1 MKFLPQAIAFF
12 SVLVWL
18 VVQAS
23 ARSHNWSS
31 IPDEFSHGDAVSDR
45 ELMIGGDEVLQGNR
59 TYVVGIRSSVSGSS
73 YCTGVLI
80 APTWVLTVS
89 YCYGQIGAVSIGV
102 RARSGSDEGEVIEVV
117 NQTQHQNTDNI
128 AEDDL
133 LLLELKTA
141 SKYTPVTMISAN
153 GSELD
158 DPSKGMVIGWG
169 TTSST
174 STNAANKLQQ
184 VSVIL
189 EPQNLCKER
198 VNVQSSQ
205 MCTRGS
211 RVQDVCNDV
220 GAPLIVVNKG
230 VQVLAG
236 VLLSAND
243 CAKNYVP
250 AVYGRVSYSREWI
263 KSITGV

>member
-1 MKFLPQAIAFF
+1 MKLLPQAIAFI
-12 SVLVWL
+12 SVLIWL

-23 ARSHNWSS
+23 AQSHNSGL
-31 IPDEFSHGDAVSDR
+31 ISDGSER
-45 ELMIGGDEVLQGNR
+45 KLMIGGDEVLKGSR
-59 TYVVGIRSSVSGSS
+59 TYVVGIRSGVSGSS

-89 YCYGQIGAVSIGV
+89 YCYGQIAAVSIGM
-102 RARSGSDEGEVIEVV
+102 RTRSGSDEGEVIEVV
-117 NQTQHQNTDNI
+117 NQTQHRNTKL

-133 LLLELKTA
+133 LLLELKSA

-174 STNAANKLQQ
+174 STKVANMLQE

-198 VNVQSSQ
+198 VNVQPSQ

-230 VQVLAG
+230 IQVLAG
-236 VLLSAND
+236 VLLSAYD

-250 AVYGRVSYSREWI
+250 AIYGRVSYSREWI
-263 KSITGV
+263 QSITGV